1 MARDIHQLLDLQD
14 RRSLLVSNRSE
25 HGATLIELAIGMV
38 ILGLLI
44 ALGLPS
50 FNVWLQSG
58 QIRTS
63 AESVQNGISLARAEA
78 VNRNATVRFQ
88 FTSSLD
94 NSCTLTT
101 SGTNWVV
108 SLDDPESKC
117 ASDPFTGD
125 ASAAA
130 APRVIQKRAG
140 AEGTPNAVVAASQNT
155 IQFSGIG
162 RVTPVPAGNITI
174 DITNPTGGTC
184 AASSGKMR
192 CLRVVVSPGGQV
204 RMCDPKFASTDPQG
218 CP

>member
-1 MARDIHQLLDLQD
+1 MNLRGM
-14 RRSLLVSNRSE
+14 R
-25 HGATLIELAIGMV
+25 GATLIELAIGMV

-50 FNVWLQSG
+50 FYTWLQSG

-63 AESVQNGISLARAEA
+63 AEAIQNGISLARAEA

-88 FTSSLD
+88 LTSTLD
-94 NSCTLTT
+94 STCTLST

-108 SLDDPESKC
+108 SLDDPESNC
-117 ASDPFTGD
+117 GAAASDST
-125 ASAAA
+125 S
-130 APRVIQKRAG
+130 PRIIQVRAG
-140 AEGTPNAVVAASQNT
+140 AEGTPNAVVAASQNS
-155 IQFSGIG
+155 ILFSGLG
-162 RVTPVPAGNITI
+162 RVTPTPAGNISI
-174 DITNPTGGTC
+174 DITNPVGGTC
-184 AASSGKMR
+184 AASGGKMR